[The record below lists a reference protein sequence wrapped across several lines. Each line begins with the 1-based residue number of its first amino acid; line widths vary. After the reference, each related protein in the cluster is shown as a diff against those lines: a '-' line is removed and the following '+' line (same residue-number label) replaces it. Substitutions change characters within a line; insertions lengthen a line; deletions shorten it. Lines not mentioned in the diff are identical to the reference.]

1 MSSSF
6 DAARDS
12 FKQINVI
19 IGTVRTASQPVPP
32 RRRRVLFV
40 PARTHL

>member
-32 RRRRVLFV
+32 RRRVLFV